1 MTSNPPAS
9 SPSPTG
15 AQPCPDRIEVER
27 DQQHV
32 PASTIKA
39 WVAHLRSHGWAD
51 KDLELVWLTRARQG
65 LTR

>member
-1 MTSNPPAS
+1 MTPNAPAS
-9 SPSPTG
+9 PPQPAG

-32 PASTIKA
+32 PGATIKA
-39 WVAHLRSHGWAD
+39 WVAHLRSHGWMD
-51 KDLELVWLTRARQG
+51 KDLDLVWLTRARQG

>member
-1 MTSNPPAS
+1 MTTNPPAS
-9 SPSPTG
+9 SSPPPG
-15 AQPCPDRIEVER
+15 AAPCPNRIEVDR

-32 PASTIKA
+32 PAATIKA
-39 WVAHLRSHGWAD
+39 WVAHLRSHGWTD